1 MITDLYPVSKLPA
14 APLPDPYQVRVRSLL
29 KPWHPLFEYNL
40 ITLDAESIVEFSV
53 NFRDILCGTWLRE
66 HLKPV
71 PVYGAFP
78 GYLLASPEG
87 CQQHLQNLSVL
98 VFNCTKRLL
107 NDSVAIIEAAERS
120 DIQLMNRVGRI
131 DPVNLIDWIYRVI
144 KPLAPWITS
153 YFSEQ
158 CSSGWLTLVGRT
170 SPWIVRCGEGTK
182 SEIPVRDFA
191 LSDIPFDAIS
201 QECRGIFN
209 EHGAEMARAML
220 ERYLLEHVVH
230 NLYKME
236 FAV

>member
-1 MITDLYPVSKLPA
+1 MMTDLYPVSKLPT

-40 ITLDAESIVEFSV
+40 ITLDAESVVEFSV
-53 NFRDILCGTWLRE
+53 NFRDILCGVWLRE
-66 HLKPV
+66 HLRPV

-87 CQQHLQNLSVL
+87 CQENLQSLSVL

-107 NDSVAIIEAAERS
+107 NDSVASIGVADRA
-120 DIQLMNRVGRI
+120 DIQLFNQVGRL
-131 DPVNLIDWIYRVI
+131 DPVNAMAWIASVI
-144 KPLAPWITS
+144 KPLEPWITN
-153 YFSEQ
+153 YFHGSNTSE
-158 CSSGWLTLVGRT
+158 WMALIGRA
-170 SPWIVRCGEGTK
+170 SPWIVRCDGSIK
-182 SEIPVRDFA
+182 SEIAVRDFA
-191 LSDIPFDAIS
+191 LADIPFDAVS
-201 QECRGIFN
+201 QECLSIFK
-209 EHGAEMARAML
+209 EHGTEVARAML